1 MWLGGGI
8 FVAALACCVWWYLG
22 PLGRELPPAGP
33 WALAWNA
40 ALLALFAGH
49 HSVFARDAVK
59 RVLQRWF
66 GGGVRSVYVWVA
78 SLLLIAVC
86 MLWRPIGGTFYDA
99 GGVGRVALAAIQ
111 LSGIALIAWSVARID
126 PLELAGIRETGD
138 RSPRHDRRPVPALQI
153 EGPYRIVRHPLY
165 LGWMIAAFAAPH
177 LTGDRLAFAVL
188 TSIYLVVAVPWE
200 ERSLI
205 GTFGDD
211 YRRYAGRVRWR
222 VIPFIY

>member
-1 MWLGGGI
+1 MRIFAWLGGGM
-8 FVAALACCVWWYLG
+8 FVAALACCVWWYVG
-22 PLGRELPPAGP
+22 PAGRELAPAGP
-33 WALAWNA
+33 WTLAWNT
-40 ALLALFAGH
+40 ALLTLFASH

-59 RVLQRWF
+59 RGLQRWF
-66 GGGVRSVYVWVA
+66 AGGVRSVYVWVA
-78 SLLLIAVC
+78 SLLLVAVC

-99 GGVGRVALAAIQ
+99 RGAGRVALVTIQ
-111 LSGIALIAWSVARID
+111 LLGIALIAWSVARID
-126 PLELAGIRETGD
+126 PLELAGIH
-138 RSPRHDRRPVPALQI
+138 PPAAGGLQI

-165 LGWMIAAFAAPH
+165 LGWMIAAFATPH
-177 LTGDRLAFAVL
+177 LTGDRLAFGVL